1 MVVRIL
7 TCKAKCSQRELY
19 NVATNDKV
27 EDVDLGYKEFKKFVL
42 GLKATGPDVLVGL
55 IGSDAEAEHEKAPD
69 FTVAAIGAIH
79 EFGVDE
85 PPVKI
90 PQRSWLRAPF
100 DENRKKYEAL
110 LARLTR
116 QMILGGKGM
125 TMEQALGIVG
135 LAAEEDIR
143 KAIRAKIPPPL
154 KTATI
159 RAKGSDVPLLDTGQ
173 LIQSITHLVVPNAE
187 KIAL

>member
-1 MVVRIL
+1 MANRVQDI
-7 TCKAKCSQRELY
+7 
-19 NVATNDKV
+19 
-27 EDVDLGYKEFKKFVL
+27 DLGYKEFKKFVL
-42 GLKATGPDVLVGL
+42 GLKATGPDVLIGL
-55 IGSDAEAEHEKAPD
+55 IGSDAEAKHKDAPR
-69 FTVAAIGAIH
+69 FSVAAIGAIH

-100 DENRKKYEAL
+100 DENRRKYEVL

-116 QMILGGKGM
+116 SMILGGKGM
-125 TMEQALGIVG
+125 TMERALGIVG
-135 LAAEEDIR
+135 LIAEEDIR
-143 KAIRAKIPPPL
+143 KAIRNKIPPPL

-159 RAKGSDVPLLDTGQ
+159 RAKGSDVPLIDSGQ
-173 LIQSITHLVVPNAE
+173 LIQSITHLVVANAE